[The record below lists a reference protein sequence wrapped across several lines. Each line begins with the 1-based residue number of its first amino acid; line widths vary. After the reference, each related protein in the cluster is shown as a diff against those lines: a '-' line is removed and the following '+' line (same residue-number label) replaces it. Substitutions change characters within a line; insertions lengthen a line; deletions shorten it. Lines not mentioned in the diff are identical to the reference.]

1 MTESQG
7 VAALPELAAEDWMVH
22 AEAFAKTGFWAV
34 ARRLPA
40 LVRESLRLAWAA
52 NPRDTVAAIGLQL
65 LAGSMTTFG
74 LLATSNVLANLFS
87 EGPTPERVRAALPAL
102 CWAAAAVTARGA
114 LGIAAGWAQSR
125 LRPQIDLQVEMQMY
139 EATTRVDLAAFDDPG
154 FAQEMDRARDRGM
167 RESAWIVDSTVDL
180 ITGVVGIA
188 AAGAAVAVIA
198 PLLLPCLLVAG
209 APTAVTAI
217 RVARREYLLMLKH
230 YDRRRRAWMLAVL
243 LANRYTAAELRA
255 FQMRDYLLGQYRT
268 LMGAETRLSLQ
279 LAGEQTVMR
288 AVGAGLTGLASAG
301 MYALLAFLL
310 MGGLVPLAAAA
321 TALFAVQAASS
332 SLQTTTYSINRLY
345 EDALYYTDFRAF
357 LRRAA
362 ERVPEAG
369 SSAAVER
376 VDQVRVE
383 QVSFAYLGAQRPAL
397 DQVSM
402 TLHRGQVIALV
413 GENGSG
419 KSTLAMLLAGLYRP
433 NGGTVAWDGVDLNHL
448 DPDQAAAQVAMIS
461 QSYYK
466 FPFSVQ
472 ANLHIGRHDIEY
484 DHERAEGAARAAAA
498 HDMITELPHGYAT
511 LLSKE
516 FKEGQDLSGGQWQ
529 RLVAARGI
537 YRDATI
543 LIADEPSSALDAKA
557 EHAFFAQLRRHPERI
572 IVLIT
577 HRLANVRFADAI
589 HVLHEGKL
597 VESGTHDELMALGGR
612 YAELF
617 TLQASGYQAQP

>member
-1 MTESQG
+1 MTESQE
-7 VAALPELAAEDWMVH
+7 VPALPELAAEDWMVH
-22 AEAFAKTGFWAV
+22 AEAFANTGFWAV

-40 LVRESLRLAWAA
+40 LVRESLRLAWSA
-52 NPRDTVAAIGLQL
+52 NPRDTVVAVGLQL
-65 LAGSMTTFG
+65 LAGTMTTFG

-102 CWAAAAVTARGA
+102 CWAAAAITVRGA
-114 LGIAAGWAQSR
+114 LGIAAGWAQER
-125 LRPQIDLQVEMQMY
+125 LRPQINLQVEMQMY
-139 EATTRVDLAAFDDPG
+139 EATTSVDLAAFDDPG

-167 RESAWIVDSTVDL
+167 RESTWIVDSTVDL

-188 AAGAAVAVIA
+188 AAGAAVAFIA
-198 PLLLPCLLVAG
+198 PLLLPCLLLAG

-217 RVARREYLLMLKH
+217 RVARREYLMMLKH

-268 LMGAETRLSLQ
+268 LLGAETQLSLQ
-279 LAGEQTVMR
+279 LAGEQTVLR

-310 MGGLVPLAAAA
+310 MDGLVPLAAAA
-321 TALFAVQAASS
+321 TALFAVQAAGS
-332 SLQTTTYSINRLY
+332 SLQTTTFSINRLY
-345 EDALYYTDFRAF
+345 EDALYYTDFRDF

-362 ERVPEAG
+362 ERVPAT

-383 QVSFAYLGAQRPAL
+383 EVSFTYLGAPRPAL
-397 DQVSM
+397 DRVSM

-433 NGGTVAWDGVDLNHL
+433 SGGSVAWDGVELGHL

-461 QSYYK
+461 QSFYK

-472 ANLHIGRHDIEY
+472 ANIHIGRQAVAY
-484 DHERAEGAARAAAA
+484 DHGRAEDAARAAAA

-537 YRDATI
+537 YRDATV

-557 EHAFFAQLRRHPERI
+557 EHAFFAQLRRHPDRI

-589 HVLHEGKL
+589 HVLHEGRV
-597 VESGTHDELMALGGR
+597 VESGTHDELMAADGR

-617 TLQASGYQAQP
+617 TLQASGYQARG

>member
-7 VAALPELAAEDWMVH
+7 VAALPELAAEDWMAH
-22 AEAFAKTGFWAV
+22 AEAFANTGFWAV

-65 LAGSMTTFG
+65 LAGSMTTLG

-125 LRPQIDLQVEMQMY
+125 LRPQIDLQVELQMY

-180 ITGVVGIA
+180 ITGVAGIA

-279 LAGEQTVMR
+279 LAGEQTAMR

-321 TALFAVQAASS
+321 TALFAVQAASA
-332 SLQTTTYSINRLY
+332 SLRTTTFSINRLY

-362 ERVPEAG
+362 ERVPEA

-383 QVSFAYLGAQRPAL
+383 EVSFTYLGAQRPAL
-397 DQVSM
+397 DRVS
-402 TLHRGQVIALV
+402 LAVHRGQVVALV

-433 NGGTVAWDGVDLNHL
+433 SGGTVAWDGVDLNQL

-461 QSYYK
+461 QQYYK

-472 ANLHIGRHDIEY
+472 ANIHIGRHDTEY
-484 DHERAEGAARAAAA
+484 DHDRAEGAARAAAA

-577 HRLANVRFADAI
+577 HRLANVRSADAI
-589 HVLHEGKL
+589 HVLHEGRL

-612 YAELF
+612 YADLF